1 MKQKDYHK
9 DILINGAV
17 TRCYPLCAAQR
28 LHYNTV
34 RTGSKAQVLNIGTGL
49 YIKLDVDF
57 NMLKGAIK
65 QAIMHM
71 DSARL
76 RFTQDEDGN
85 VYQYIVP
92 TDDRDI
98 RLYDFSDKTEEECND
113 IFRSWTC
120 EPMNIYNS
128 CLNLI
133 NMIKMP
139 DGYNGI
145 YMKVNH
151 LTMDSSSVI
160 AFYTDILETYSN
172 MVYGYDA
179 PKPMIPYI
187 EQLQKDLAYEDN
199 SEQQKKDEEFFI
211 SLYKDRP
218 EGIYTDFAGMGRLLT
233 QRRETG
239 NPNLRDVLLNCGDT
253 TAAISVFQLEK
264 EATDKLMSFCEE
276 NRIPFVQLIMMA
288 MRTVLSKFNDNEKDV
303 SIKTVVARRGTLSE
317 KKSGGTRVHFYPV
330 RTIIEPETPFMEA
343 IKMIQAEQ
351 SRIFRHANYD
361 PVKVLG
367 MTSEYGNA
375 RPYGTY
381 DCMSI
386 TYQPMSL
393 RAKNT
398 KLPDIPYKSAWY
410 TNGVAA
416 QPLYLTIMHRPEDG
430 GLNFNFEY
438 QVEEVTHKEMEF
450 FYYYLCRVLFCA
462 AENKDRTVGEILEL
476 I

>member
-1 MKQKDYHK
+1 MKVKDYHK
-9 DILINGAV
+9 DLLINGTV
-17 TRCYPLCAAQR
+17 MQCYPLSAAQM

-34 RTGSKAQVLNIGTGL
+34 RVCSHPEVLNIGTGL

-57 NMLKGAIK
+57 NILKGAIK

-76 RFTQDEDGN
+76 RFTTDEDGK
-85 VYQYIVP
+85 VYQYVTP
-92 TDDRDI
+92 FDDRDF
-98 RLYDFSDKTEEECND
+98 RVYDFSDKTEEECNE
-113 IFRSWTC
+113 IFRKWTA
-120 EPMNIYNS
+120 EPMATYNS
-128 CLNLI
+128 CMNLVH
-133 NMIKMP
+133 MIKMP

-151 LTMDSSSVI
+151 MTMDSSSI
-160 AFYTDILETYSN
+160 ISFYTDVLENYAHK
-172 MVYGYDA
+172 VYGYA
-179 PKPMIPYI
+179 EPKPMYPYI
-187 EQLQKDLAYEDN
+187 EQLKKDLAYEDN
-199 SEQQKKDEEFFI
+199 SPQLQRDEEYFI
-211 SLYKDRP
+211 EKNKGP
-218 EGIYTDFAGMGRLLT
+218 EPIYTDFAGMGRLLT

-239 NPNLRDVLLNCGDT
+239 NPELRDVILNCGN
-253 TAAISVFQLEK
+253 TAADISVFKLEK
-264 EATDKLMSFCEE
+264 EPTERLMQFCED
-276 NRIPFVQLIMMA
+276 NGVPFVQLIMMA
-288 MRTVLSKFNDNEKDV
+288 MRTVLSKFNDNQKDV

-317 KKSGGTRVHFYPV
+317 KRSGGTRVHFYPV

-351 SRIFRHANYD
+351 TKAFRHANYD
-361 PVKVLG
+361 PVKVLR
-367 MTSEYGNA
+367 MPSQYGHA
-375 RPYGTY
+375 RPGGTY

-398 KLPDIPYKSAWY
+398 DIPDIPYKSAWY
-410 TNGVAA
+410 TNGVAS

-438 QVEEVTHKEMEF
+438 QVEEVTHDEMEY

-462 AENKDRTVGEILEL
+462 VENKDRTVGEILDL